1 VTSPRSVEH
10 AAGRRVQPSVARPR
24 WGGRRFQ
31 RREQMIDCNTYL
43 ARYSDY
49 RDGELSWPEREEMEA
64 HAELCESC
72 ARYHRVVGRGTDVF
86 RALPELT
93 VSDDF
98 ADRLQ
103 WRLHQADHEMREA
116 RRAAGPRQA
125 VGTLAIAAAVAFAA
139 WVPLMRSRP
148 PVGRLPAVAVSAP
161 RTASLFSRRM
171 MGSLHQEATGLT
183 SRLAEIGVH
192 VNEMPYH
199 DIVFRPHGP
208 LVGQLAS
215 ATPAV
220 EPGVVDDLPQR

>member
-1 VTSPRSVEH
+1 
-10 AAGRRVQPSVARPR
+10 
-24 WGGRRFQ
+24 
-31 RREQMIDCNTYL
+31 MIDCNTFL

-49 RDGELSWPEREEMEA
+49 RDDELSWPEREEMEA

-72 ARYHRVVGRGTDVF
+72 ARYHRVVRRGAEVF

-98 ADRLQ
+98 AGRLQ
-103 WRLHQADHEMREA
+103 WRLYQEDHELRQA
-116 RRAAGPRQA
+116 RRAAGPAQA

-148 PVGRLPAVAVSAP
+148 PVGRLPAVVAAAP
-161 RTASLFSRRM
+161 SQAGLFSRRM

-183 SRLAEIGVH
+183 SRLAEIGVR
-192 VNEMPYH
+192 VEEMPYH
-199 DIVFRPHGP
+199 DIVFRPQGP

-215 ATPAV
+215 VSAGDFGAAA
-220 EPGVVDDLPQR
+220 DLGR